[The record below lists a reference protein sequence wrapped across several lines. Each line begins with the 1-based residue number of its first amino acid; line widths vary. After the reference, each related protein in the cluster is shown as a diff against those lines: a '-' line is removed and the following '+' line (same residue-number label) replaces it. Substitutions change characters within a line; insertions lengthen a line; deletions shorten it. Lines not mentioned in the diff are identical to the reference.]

1 MAPAIP
7 AHLCMKGEIRKVTKP
22 EKLRQ
27 RPRTQ
32 ENRHTHKAQE
42 KNSNTDNEWRKVM
55 TKRETKKKKK
65 ETQEKKIIITQRCKR
80 RFFFL
85 SKSKENKCKTKRRA
99 KENGR

>member
-65 ETQEKKIIITQRCKR
+65 ETQEKKNNNNTKVQEKI
-80 RFFFL
+80 FFF
-85 SKSKENKCKTKRRA
+85 KQIKR
-99 KENGR
+99 K